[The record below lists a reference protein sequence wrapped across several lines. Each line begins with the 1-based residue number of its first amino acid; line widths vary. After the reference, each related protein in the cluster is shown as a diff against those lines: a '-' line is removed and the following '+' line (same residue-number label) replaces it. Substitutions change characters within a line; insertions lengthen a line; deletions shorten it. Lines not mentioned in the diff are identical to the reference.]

1 MSRIAYE
8 VVEHDGGWAYRA
20 NGTFSETFPTREL
33 AHEAAERAAG
43 EQRVPGSDAS
53 ISYEDEKGRWHAE
66 RSASNDRPT
75 TEVED

>member
-20 NGTFSETFPTREL
+20 NGTFSETFPTRQL
-33 AHEAAERAAG
+33 AHEAAMRVAG
-43 EQRVPGSDAS
+43 EQRVPGSDAG
-53 ISYEDEKGRWHAE
+53 ISYEDEKGKWRAE
-66 RSASNDRPT
+66 LSAANDRPK